1 MKRGRVL
8 NDPSPVST
16 PFKHLRNRARKAADV
31 GLQFGFV
38 LNDPGASLGNLGPRC
53 PGSASMGMMIGEGRQ
68 VRSFQGN
75 LIHALRTIMGA
86 YKPESI
92 VRDAI
97 SGFLWKEMK
106 GQVRTDE
113 ESCAAGIVGL
123 TAALVK
129 LLA

>member
-1 MKRGRVL
+1 MTLHPFRP
-8 NDPSPVST
+8 PSNISGTELERLPTSAFSSASSST
-16 PFKHLRNRARKAADV
+16 TPARPLIISVRAV
-31 GLQFGFV
+31 
-38 LNDPGASLGNLGPRC
+38 LGP
-53 PGSASMGMMIGEGRQ
+53 ASMGMMIGEGRQ